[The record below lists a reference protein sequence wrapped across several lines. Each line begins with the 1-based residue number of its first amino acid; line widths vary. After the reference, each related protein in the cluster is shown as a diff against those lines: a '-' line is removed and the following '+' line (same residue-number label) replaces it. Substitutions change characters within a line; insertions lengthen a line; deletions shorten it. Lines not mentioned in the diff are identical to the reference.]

1 MTDFKYCDGARFIVN
16 EIDDAKVA
24 LSYPVAIG
32 ITGQFVGAVRPR
44 VGRQPLDTL
53 DESLTIHLRRY
64 RGKLLA
70 GGSLDQN
77 SI

>member
-1 MTDFKYCDGARFIVN
+1 MTHFENCDGARFIIN
-16 EIDDAKVA
+16 EVDDAKVA
-24 LSYPVAIG
+24 LPYSVAIG
-32 ITGQFVGAVRPR
+32 VTGQFVGAVRPR

-53 DESLTIHLRRY
+53 YEPLTIHLRRY

-70 GGSLDQN
+70 GGGLDQN

>member
-1 MTDFKYCDGARFIVN
+1 MTDSKYCDGARFIVN
-16 EIDDAKVA
+16 EVDDAKVA
-24 LSYPVAIG
+24 LSYSVAIG
-32 ITGQFVGAVRPR
+32 VTGQFVGAVRPR

-53 DESLTIHLRRY
+53 DEPLTIHLRRY

-70 GGSLDQN
+70 GGGLDQN